1 MDYYKEF
8 TAIEEMFGLSEKEL
22 KDFVEEKVK
31 IAEEK
36 EKLKI
41 AREEEM
47 RKIAKEEER
56 RRQIIEREERAARR
70 ELEQI
75 KNDNLKLQIDLQS
88 RGQNPGDDAN
98 VRSTPKDKIKVR
110 KYDSKKEN
118 NGKWMFI
125 RIILNP

>member
-8 TAIEEMFGLSEKEL
+8 TAIAKEFGLSGKEL

-36 EKLKI
+36 ERQKQKEAKEEEKLKI

-56 RRQIIEREERAARR
+56 
-70 ELEQI
+70 
-75 KNDNLKLQIDLQS
+75 
-88 RGQNPGDDAN
+88 
-98 VRSTPKDKIKVR
+98 
-110 KYDSKKEN
+110 
-118 NGKWMFI
+118 
-125 RIILNP
+125 